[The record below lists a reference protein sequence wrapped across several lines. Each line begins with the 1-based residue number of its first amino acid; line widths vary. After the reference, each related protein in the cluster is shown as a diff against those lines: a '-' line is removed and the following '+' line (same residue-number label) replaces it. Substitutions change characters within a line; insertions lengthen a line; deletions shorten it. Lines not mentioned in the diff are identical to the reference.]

1 MKEVLDI
8 KSFIGYN
15 YAITLLKAPYYMK
28 KLAIIGRPNVGK
40 SSLFNRLLK
49 KRDAITSDQAG
60 TTRDVKKRIAKILDK
75 EVQILDTGGLDK
87 GCELFDKIKEKAVKA
102 AYEADIILYMVDGKT
117 IANDEDKKFFYE
129 LQAMGKDIALVVNK
143 IDNDKMHEKLWDY
156 YEFGTDTIFGISVA
170 HNRNTI
176 KLVEWIHEKLPTNEE
191 EIQAIADAEKA
202 AQLEKEKASYD
213 YNLEEYDED
222 AYPEEE
228 IDQDPT
234 VFEENDQTR
243 WYDPERLNQ
252 VKVAIIGRVNVG
264 KSSLLNALV
273 GEDRS
278 VVSDI
283 AGTTVD
289 PIDELIVVG
298 DKRVTFVDTAGL
310 RRRGQ
315 IEGIEK
321 YALNRTKEML
331 IDADVALLVLDASQP
346 FKDLDEKI
354 AGLIDENRL
363 GCIIVLNKWDLTDK
377 DFEKFTE
384 KVRGRFKFLHYA
396 PILTI
401 SALTKQRVNKIMDK
415 ILEINENYSQRI
427 GTSKL
432 NRVIEL
438 AQRRH
443 HLPSVKGKTIRLYY
457 VTQYDIRPPRIALV
471 MNRPEGLH
479 FTYRRYLTNK
489 LREAFNFEGTPVLFH
504 ARSKKQRTTIEDE
517 PNFVEDMFGGTKSVT
532 EEEMESM
539 YQEFEDGE
547 GESEFEKNMDKD
559 GKSKNDIEEGFV
571 DID

>member
-1 MKEVLDI
+1 
-8 KSFIGYN
+8 
-15 YAITLLKAPYYMK
+15 MK

-49 KRDAITSDQAG
+49 ERDAITSDQAG

-87 GCELFDKIKEKAVKA
+87 GCELFDKIKEKAIKA
-102 AYEADIILYMVDGKT
+102 AYEADIILYMADGKT
-117 IANDEDKKFFYE
+117 IPNDEDKKFFYE
-129 LQAMGKDIALVVNK
+129 LQSMGKAVALVVNK
-143 IDNDKMHEKLWDY
+143 IDNDKMNERLWDY
-156 YEFGTDTIFGISVA
+156 YEFGTDTVFGISVA

-176 KLVEWIHEKLPTNEE
+176 KLIEWIHEQLPDAAEE
-191 EIQAIADAEKA
+191 EDIEIAGETEEPEIEDENAFLDEWDEEE
-202 AQLEKEKASYD
+202 EKE
-213 YNLEEYDED
+213 ED
-222 AYPEEE
+222 LS
-228 IDQDPT
+228 
-234 VFEENDQTR
+234 VFEENDDTR
-243 WYDPERLNQ
+243 FYDPERLNT

-278 VVSDI
+278 VVSSV
-283 AGTTVD
+283 AGTTID
-289 PIDELIVVG
+289 PIDEMIEVG
-298 DKRVTFVDTAGL
+298 DKKVTFVDTAGL
-310 RRRGQ
+310 RRRGK
-315 IEGIEK
+315 ILGIEK
-321 YALNRTKEML
+321 FALNRTKEML
-331 IDADVALLVLDASQP
+331 KGADIALLVLDASEP

-377 DFEKFTE
+377 DFDKFTE
-384 KVRGRFKFLHYA
+384 KVRSRFKFLHYA
-396 PILTI
+396 PIITI
-401 SALTKQRVNKIMDK
+401 SALTKQRVHRIMDK
-415 ILEINENYSQRI
+415 ILEINDNFSQRI

-443 HLPSVKGKTIRLYY
+443 HLPSVKGKVIRIYY

-504 ARSKKQRTTIEDE
+504 ARSKKQKTYITDEENFLEDK
-517 PNFVEDMFGGTKSVT
+517 FGETVT
-532 EEEMESM
+532 EEEIHEM
-539 YQEFEDGE
+539 YEDEEF
-547 GESEFEKNMDKD
+547 ESEFEENMEEDTKHKD
-559 GKSKNDIEEGFV
+559 DGIEEGFV